1 MTAGS
6 SSGDY
11 APAHVPMIFV
21 EPEPQ
26 RTPPPEAPRAPT
38 EGGGLVISKGFLGV
52 LVVLL
57 LGAAIAGTGG
67 FYWLWQKALTENK
80 TAQTEIQAK
89 LDAVTKANTQLAAD
103 KTQLTADLKKAG
115 DTLTPYSE
123 ITRLQGET
131 MGERQ
136 KIATLLQVPSKTD
149 YWKYHKAVD
158 LEDPPLVEPAV
169 RDLKAKLDQLQ
180 KISADIGLW
189 TKPSPSPTTS
199 PGVIRPNPN

>member
-1 MTAGS
+1 MTVGP

-21 EPEPQ
+21 EPDPQ
-26 RTPPPEAPRAPT
+26 RPPPEAPKPPA
-38 EGGGLVISKGFLGV
+38 ESGGLVISKGFLGA

-80 TAQTEIQAK
+80 TVQTEIQAK
-89 LDAVTKANTQLAAD
+89 LDAVTKANTALIAD
-103 KTQLTADLKKAG
+103 KTQLTADLKKSN
-115 DTLTPYSE
+115 DTLTPYAE
-123 ITRLQGET
+123 VVRLQGET
-131 MGERQ
+131 QSERQ

-149 YWKYHKAVD
+149 YWKYHKSVD

-169 RDLKAKLDQLQ
+169 RDLKSKLDQLQ

-189 TKPSPSPTTS
+189 TKPSPGPTTA